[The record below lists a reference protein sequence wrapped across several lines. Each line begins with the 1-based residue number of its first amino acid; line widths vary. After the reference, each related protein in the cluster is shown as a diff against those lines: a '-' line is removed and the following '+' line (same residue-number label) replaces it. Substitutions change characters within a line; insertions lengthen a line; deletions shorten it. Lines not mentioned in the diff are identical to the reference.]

1 MKKAS
6 PFFFCLFFC
15 LAFAACGGG
24 GERFKLKGKF
34 KNLNQGEFYVYGL
47 DGGLTEVD
55 TIRVER
61 GRFVYEI
68 PCESPT
74 TLILVFPNFS
84 EQPIF
89 AEPGASVEVKA
100 DASSLKELEAKGT
113 DANELMTAFR
123 KQTMNA
129 SPAEIPKLAEEFV
142 GNHLDSEASVFIVRR
157 HLMQSLSPDYAKA
170 ERLLASMMEKQP
182 QNLTLKRLHATA
194 KSLKNTKKGSAMPS
208 FSGRDLDGNSVS
220 SSALK
225 AANVGVVTA
234 CASWNNE
241 SMTALRRLNRLRRT
255 SGGRL
260 QVMTVLLDGNL
271 EESRNILKRD
281 SINFP
286 VLFDSKFFDGNAVK
300 QLGLSSI
307 GDNVVYQNGRVVGK
321 NYSTD
326 ELIKEVESLLKQ

>member
-6 PFFFCLFFC
+6 PFFFCLVFC
-15 LAFAACGGG
+15 LVFAACGGG

-47 DGGLTEVD
+47 DGGLAEVD
-55 TIRVER
+55 TIRIER

-68 PCESPT
+68 PCETPT

-100 DASSLKELEAKGT
+100 DASSLKELEAEGT

-129 SPAEIPKLAEEFV
+129 SPAEIPKLAEQFA
-142 GNHLDSEASVFIVRR
+142 GDHLDSEASVYIVRR
-157 HLMQSLSPDYAKA
+157 HLMQNLSPDYATA

-182 QNLTLKRLHATA
+182 RNLSLKRLHATA
-194 KSLKNTKKGSAMPS
+194 KSLKNKKKGSPMPS
-208 FSGRDLDGNSVS
+208 FSGRDIDGNSVS
-220 SSALK
+220 SNALK
-225 AANVGVVTA
+225 TARVAVVTA
-234 CASWNNE
+234 CASWNVE
-241 SMTALRRLNRLRRT
+241 SMNQLRRLNRLRRT

-260 QVMTVLLDGNL
+260 QVMSVLLDGNID
-271 EESRNILKRD
+271 ECRNVMKRD
-281 SINFP
+281 SITSP
-286 VLFDSKFFDGNAVK
+286 VLFDGKFFDGNAVK

-307 GDNVVYQNGRVVGK
+307 GDNVIFLNGRVVG
-321 NYSTD
+321 NAYSTE
-326 ELIKEVESLLKQ
+326 ELIKEVGSLLKQ